1 MKDFEKKHMDI
12 PSLDSRL
19 FPTQPWCVVAECNYA
34 REPFEHCDK
43 CQYCDL
49 KMFATTKGPKEAKA
63 DSGKY
68 RPSLV
73 PSQMIRDVAAVRE
86 YGVKKYGDPDNWKR
100 VERQR
105 YVDAMYRHMLAF
117 VDDPTGL
124 DEESG
129 LPHLW
134 HIECNA
140 AFLAE
145 LYKCEWR
152 TD

>member
-1 MKDFEKKHMDI
+1 MDYRMYKKVVCPICGGNGRVHGWDCKRCGTVGEVPI
-12 PSLDSRL
+12 PVEEIEA
-19 FPTQPWCVVAECNYA
+19 Q
-34 REPFEHCDK
+34 
-43 CQYCDL
+43 
-49 KMFATTKGPKEAKA
+49 EAKA